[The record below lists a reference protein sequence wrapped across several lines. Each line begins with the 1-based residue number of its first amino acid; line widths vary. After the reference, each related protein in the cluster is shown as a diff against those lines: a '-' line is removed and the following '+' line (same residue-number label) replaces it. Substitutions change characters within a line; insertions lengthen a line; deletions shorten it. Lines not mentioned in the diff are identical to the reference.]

1 MNAPVPVRLNPGTR
15 SPAMRDFLDAQL
27 RWEQY
32 HASRMC
38 GVHALAAGGF
48 CFWLLLAIGTRLS
61 EPLRLLL
68 VASWGICLLA
78 TGYAI
83 VMERVWSRRRERQI
97 EELRRRSP

>member
-1 MNAPVPVRLNPGTR
+1 
-15 SPAMRDFLDAQL
+15 MR
-27 RWEQY
+27 R
-32 HASRMC
+32 
-38 GVHALAAGGF
+38 VHLMAAGGV

-83 VMERVWSRRRERQI
+83 VMERIWSRRRERQI
-97 EELRRRSP
+97 KELRLR